1 MTPLEALAVGLEAA
15 VGVLL
20 LLYASF
26 LVSNRR
32 DRSPAS
38 LLLAALCAAIAVMMG
53 SNLMIQMVGWP
64 VFTDISLFV
73 DLLAPALVLGLVR
86 QARSPPPRLAAAAAL
101 NLLPAVAGL
110 AAWKASRIAAMDPYV
125 IGCWTAYL
133 GWAAWSFARHRAAYG
148 SAATRRL
155 LIAVLGFSTAV
166 LGLRVLLALEASAQG
181 SFLHSTAYLVVLSI
195 CLAAACL
202 ILFAAL
208 GRAPGRSGLLATYAA
223 PPEREAEMAGLEARL
238 QAALAARI
246 FLDPNLT
253 LDGLAQA
260 LDAPPRLV
268 SRLINE
274 RHGSNVAA
282 FLNRRRVEVAAEL
295 LLAAPDQAIKAVMYD
310 AGFVSKSLFNAAFQ
324 RQMGVSP
331 SAFRRR
337 AGPASPQA
345 SRSVH
350 GAARHLRDLG

>member
-1 MTPLEALAVGLEAA
+1 MTPLAALAVGLEAA

-26 LVSNRR
+26 LASNRR
-32 DRSPAS
+32 DRSAAS
-38 LLLAALCAAIAVMMG
+38 LLLAALCAAIAVTMG
-53 SNLMIQMVGWP
+53 SNLMVQTLGWP

-86 QARSPPPRLAAAAAL
+86 QARSPPPRLGPVAWL
-101 NLLPAVAGL
+101 NVLPAAAGL

-125 IGCWTAYL
+125 IGCWAAYL

-166 LGLRVLLALEASAQG
+166 LGLRVLLALQASAQG
-181 SFLHSTAYLVVLSI
+181 SFLHSTAYLAVLSI

-208 GRAPGRSGLLATYAA
+208 SSGPGRSGLFARYAA
-223 PPEREAEMAGLEARL
+223 GPGREAELESLEARL

-253 LDGLAQA
+253 LEGLAQA
-260 LDAPPRLV
+260 LEAPPRLV
-268 SRLINE
+268 SRLINA

-295 LLAAPDQAIKAVMYD
+295 LLAAPDQPIKAVMYD
-310 AGFVSKSLFNAAFQ
+310 AGFVSKSLFNAEFQ

-331 SAFRRR
+331 SVFRQRAIRRPSSGSPSIRR
-337 AGPASPQA
+337 A
-345 SRSVH
+345 
-350 GAARHLRDLG
+350 